1 MRSLRMKMVMIMVI
15 LILALMLTTGAF
27 LMSGVGNFYVSQFYE
42 QMEGTFTPE
51 FIAQLQRLSAED
63 NAPAQMK
70 ELLMAQAGLGIDITG
85 RNVYILDQTG
95 SVLDSSNQ
103 RTTVVMTQNILS
115 AMNGEVGQS
124 SSVTN
129 DYMDLAVPVESDG
142 AQYIAYIR
150 DNRATVDALTSELL
164 IIILRA
170 LALGLVIC
178 VILSFLLSQIL
189 ITPIRA
195 LTVGTK
201 RVAAGDFANRVTVD
215 SRDEIG
221 DLTRNFNHMAKV
233 LQDTISEAENEI
245 VLEDLIERHNA
256 VITLTHAGYIKRQP
270 EDTYSAQRRGGKG
283 IIGMATKEEDYIERV
298 VVADSHSYILFFTTR
313 GRVHAVKAYR
323 IPEAGRTAK
332 GSNIVNLLEGL
343 EPEEAISAMLS
354 VKGLETGEG
363 LENQYIVMV
372 TKRGVIKRTALAEFV
387 MQRRGGKIALS
398 LDDDDELVFAALTHG
413 NSDVMIAMR
422 DGKAVRFR
430 EDTVREMGRT
440 ARGVKG
446 VSLAE
451 GDSVAGACIVENDP
465 DWMAAHQLLT
475 ITEKGFG
482 KRTDPSLFETR
493 GRGTKGMI
501 CHNITERTGRLCGI
515 AVVDDDCDIL
525 LITDDGTMIRTPAD
539 GISTFGRAASGVIV
553 MRVAEGSSIANFA
566 VTGKAKEEEADADTE
581 TDTDTEEA
589 DTEIVEAEASND
601 NDTDTEE

>member
-85 RNVYILDQTG
+85 RNVYILDQNG

-221 DLTRNFNHMAKV
+221 DLTQNFNHMAKV
-233 LQDTISEAENEI
+233 LQDTISEAENERNKLSTLFLHMTDGVAAFTTDGTLIHMNPATENLLGVRVEQKLSFDEMFADLDMPDTDETVSRSFLTNEITRFGRVLSVTLAPYGALDGEGGVIAVIHDVTEQRRSEQLKREFVANVSHELRTPLTNIKSYAETI
-245 VLEDLIERHNA
+245 VDTGDELPPELRANFMNVIISEADRMTRIVQDLLTLSKIDYGKMEMNISRFPFLKAVQNVYDAAKLNAEQNHHHTMTLTCEGDIPDVNGDRERIEQVITNIVSNA
-256 VITLTHAGYIKRQP
+256 VKYTP
-270 EDTYSAQRRGGKG
+270 D
-283 IIGMATKEEDYIERV
+283 
-298 VVADSHSYILFFTTR
+298 
-313 GRVHAVKAYR
+313 
-323 IPEAGRTAK
+323 
-332 GSNIVNLLEGL
+332 
-343 EPEEAISAMLS
+343 
-354 VKGLETGEG
+354 
-363 LENQYIVMV
+363 
-372 TKRGVIKRTALAEFV
+372 
-387 MQRRGGKIALS
+387 GGKIDMTVGTSGKNVFVRVADNGIGIPEKDLPRLFDRFYRVDKARSRESGGTGLGLS
-398 LDDDDELVFAALTHG
+398 
-413 NSDVMIAMR
+413 IAQEILNQHKGR
-422 DGKAVRFR
+422 IEISSEYGKG
-430 EDTVREMGRT
+430 T
-440 ARGVKG
+440 
-446 VSLAE
+446 
-451 GDSVAGACIVENDP
+451 SV
-465 DWMAAHQLLT
+465 
-475 ITEKGFG
+475 
-482 KRTDPSLFETR
+482 
-493 GRGTKGMI
+493 
-501 CHNITERTGRLCGI
+501 
-515 AVVDDDCDIL
+515 
-525 LITDDGTMIRTPAD
+525 LITMPA
-539 GISTFGRAASGVIV
+539 
-553 MRVAEGSSIANFA
+553 
-566 VTGKAKEEEADADTE
+566 
-581 TDTDTEEA
+581 
-589 DTEIVEAEASND
+589 AEAQA
-601 NDTDTEE
+601 